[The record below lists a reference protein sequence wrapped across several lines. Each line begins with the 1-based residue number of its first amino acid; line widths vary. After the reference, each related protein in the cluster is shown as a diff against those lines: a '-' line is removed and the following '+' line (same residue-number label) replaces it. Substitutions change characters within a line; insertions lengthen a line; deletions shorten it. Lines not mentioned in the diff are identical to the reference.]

1 MMPSDVQ
8 YDEFQRKQ
16 NTSNSVLLYHKI
28 KVNTKWPIVPVLWMQ
43 VLDEICIQCLPFPWH
58 LYE

>member
-28 KVNTKWPIVPVLWMQ
+28 KVNTKWPIVPVL
-43 VLDEICIQCLPFPWH
+43 
-58 LYE
+58 